1 MIYLTLFLTFLKIG
15 AVSFGGGYGMIS
27 LIRETV
33 LENAW
38 LTEENAWLTEEE
50 FLNFIAVAESTPG
63 PLAVNMA
70 TFIGSAQAGF
80 LGAFVATLGVVL
92 PSFVIILIIAALIK
106 NLLKY
111 AGVKSVLSGIRPT
124 IVGLILATALTM
136 FITQIFGFTSVGD
149 GFSFDWRALS
159 IFLIIAAVAILWQ
172 VFKKRQF
179 SPILLI
185 LLSGGLG
192 ILVNVI

>member
-38 LTEENAWLTEEE
+38 LTEEE

-70 TFIGSAQAGF
+70 TFIGSSQAGF
-80 LGAFVATLGVVL
+80 LGALIATLGVIL

-136 FITQIFGFTSVGD
+136 FITQVFGFTSVGD
-149 GFSFDWRALS
+149 SFFFDWRALL
-159 IFLIIAAVAILWQ
+159 IFLIVAAVAVLWR

>member
-33 LENAW
+33 L
-38 LTEENAWLTEEE
+38 ENAWLTEEE

-80 LGAFVATLGVVL
+80 LGALVATLGVIL

-136 FITQIFGFTSVGD
+136 FVTQVFGFTSVED
-149 GFSFDWRALS
+149 AFSFDWRALA
-159 IFLIIAAVAILWQ
+159 IFLIIAAVAVLWR